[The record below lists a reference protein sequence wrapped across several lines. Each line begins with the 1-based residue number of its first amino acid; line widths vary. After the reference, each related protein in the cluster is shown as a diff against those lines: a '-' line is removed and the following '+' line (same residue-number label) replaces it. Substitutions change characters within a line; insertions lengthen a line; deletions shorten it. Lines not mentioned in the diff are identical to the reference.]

1 MIFRTLLRRLYIQPA
16 GYPAHYQSRRER
28 FSTLP
33 PSSMYHVFLSIN
45 APPPG
50 TDSWHVWRDTSRLM
64 IFLFPSNTRSL
75 FPLILLLSLS
85 LSLFVHL
92 HILSTSFRKSLEA
105 FDWKQTESIASN
117 GFFSLRRKAW
127 NSSLCLAISFKIYF
141 YTSPGFNLRMILM
154 DRLEI
159 GWNKEAVGN
168 LVSYWRDIRFGKLFY
183 FVRGGR
189 NCLSNCAFVWVY
201 HCILKSIF
209 VNDFIIIDVR
219 K

>member
-75 FPLILLLSLS
+75 FPLILLLLLSLS
-85 LSLFVHL
+85 LSLSL
-92 HILSTSFRKSLEA
+92 YIYTSFPHLFANRWKPLTGSRQNRLLLMASFPYDVRRETPSFVWRYHLRFIFTLPPDSISGWFWWIGWRLVGIRK
-105 FDWKQTESIASN
+105 Q
-117 GFFSLRRKAW
+117 
-127 NSSLCLAISFKIYF
+127 
-141 YTSPGFNLRMILM
+141 
-154 DRLEI
+154 LEI
-159 GWNKEAVGN
+159 LFLIGGISDWEAV
-168 LVSYWRDIRFGKLFY
+168 LFRERRSKLF
-183 FVRGGR
+183 
-189 NCLSNCAFVWVY
+189 
-201 HCILKSIF
+201 K
-209 VNDFIIIDVR
+209 
-219 K
+219 